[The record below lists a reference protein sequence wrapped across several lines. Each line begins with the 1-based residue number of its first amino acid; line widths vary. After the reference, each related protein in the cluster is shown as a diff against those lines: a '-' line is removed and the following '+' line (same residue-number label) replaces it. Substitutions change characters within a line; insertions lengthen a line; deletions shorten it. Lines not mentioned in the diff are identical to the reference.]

1 MDLIDQGI
9 ITSNFIEPSF
19 ELVDSFNGYWNAV
32 MPPGSSTSMAYPFPR
47 LKTDGFWE
55 RIVNPGFDSEL
66 DYNVSSMARLREIYA
81 GAKMDEEL
89 FYLMCDP
96 TGRERL
102 RIVLIDTYFSSDFRP
117 KVAEVGVVNRAVYH
131 YRNKLIGV
139 EESLKEF
146 EKTPNDTEKDPVIR
160 DQGFRKAIVALYDHR
175 CALCGIRI
183 LTPEGHTVIEAAHV
197 IPWSRSHDDSP
208 TNGMA
213 LCRLCHWSF
222 DEGLM
227 GVGNDYDV
235 LISPRVSIDRN
246 LPGHMLTLK
255 DRQIF
260 TPKEEINRPGQ
271 INLSWHRENKF
282 LR

>member
-1 MDLIDQGI
+1 M
-9 ITSNFIEPSF
+9 EPSF
-19 ELVDSFNGYWNAV
+19 ELVDTFNGYWNAV

-47 LKTDGFWE
+47 LKTDGFWQ
-55 RIVNPGFDSEL
+55 RIANPGFDNETE
-66 DYNVSSMARLREIYA
+66 YNVSSMARLREIYA
-81 GAKMDEEL
+81 GATMDDEL

-96 TGRERL
+96 AGRERL
-102 RIVLIDTYFSSDFRP
+102 RKVLIDTYFSSEVRL
-117 KVAEVGVVNRAVYH
+117 KVESVGTVNRAAYH

-139 EESLKEF
+139 SESQKEF
-146 EKTPNDTEKDPVIR
+146 EKTLADEKNPIVR
-160 DQGFRKAIVALYDHR
+160 DQGFRKAITVLYDHR

-183 LTPEGHTVIEAAHV
+183 LTQEGHTIIEAAHI
-197 IPWSRSHDDSP
+197 IPWSQSYDDCP

-227 GVGNDYDV
+227 GVGKDYEV
-235 LISPRVSIDRN
+235 LISSRVSIDRN

-260 TPKEEINRPGQ
+260 TPKEEFYKPALN
-271 INLSWHRENKF
+271 NLLWHRENMF
-282 LR
+282 LV